1 MMAAVAEHRAQR
13 LLAGTVCCAVGA
25 PTLDLNAIEPAS
37 ARCNVLF
44 LHTVAHACRCLW
56 QHRVVD
62 LASLLVC
69 NDDAFAIDASMRA
82 VTAALPHSQ
91 PVVRRN
97 MAAVLALLAPDVD
110 VSLRLSVAQMLWT
123 AASQHALFD
132 AETGALFCELVAL
145 SDACFLVDR
154 EPERAENVAEPDPL
168 AVDRILWCVRLH
180 ASVAAAASAEALF
193 GGRASLAQ
201 VAAWLCATD
210 DALLVDALQTAL
222 RLQPSLAD
230 ALLDALVSAV
240 DETVMISLLSSRE
253 TGEAFLRLLLGF
265 CKLAPR
271 GFSADAAATLAR
283 LSAALRERP
292 QLVPFN
298 CAPLLKR
305 LEQRCGN

>member
-1 MMAAVAEHRAQR
+1 M
-13 LLAGTVCCAVGA
+13 
-25 PTLDLNAIEPAS
+25 
-37 ARCNVLF
+37 LF
-44 LHTVAHACRCLW
+44 LHTVAHGCHCLW
-56 QHRVVD
+56 QHHVVD

-69 NDDAFAIDASMRA
+69 NDDAFAIDALMRTATA
-82 VTAALPHSQ
+82 VLPHFTS
-91 PVVRRN
+91 VVAAVRRN
-97 MAAVLALLAPDVD
+97 MAAVLAFLAPNVD

-132 AETGALFCELVAL
+132 AETGALFLRVIAL

-154 EPERAENVAEPDPL
+154 EHERAENVAEPDPL

-180 ASVAAAASAEALF
+180 AMAVAAASADALF
-193 GGRASLAQ
+193 GRRASPAQ
-201 VAAWLCATD
+201 VAAWLCATE

-253 TGEAFLRLLLGF
+253 TGEAFLRLLLAF

-283 LSAALRERP
+283 LSATLREQP

-298 CAPLLKR
+298 CGPLLKR
-305 LEQRCGN
+305 LEQRCCSN